1 MITTCLIDRGGGRRR
16 PGSGRI
22 VGCDCDSSDN
32 GRLGLAIAIV
42 IDHRNIL
49 RIKQAQVK
57 PNICS
62 VFVGGAK
69 DGYGQYSLYVCVC
82 VYAARLLAF
91 YPFDLFAQTR
101 QKG

>member
-1 MITTCLIDRGGGRRR
+1 MTPNMITTCPIDRGGAGEALA
-16 PGSGRI
+16 
-22 VGCDCDSSDN
+22 CDCDSSDN

-62 VFVGGAK
+62 VFVGGARAAH
-69 DGYGQYSLYVCVC
+69 GQYSLCVC
-82 VYAARLLAF
+82 ECVRPGF
-91 YPFDLFAQTR
+91 
-101 QKG
+101 